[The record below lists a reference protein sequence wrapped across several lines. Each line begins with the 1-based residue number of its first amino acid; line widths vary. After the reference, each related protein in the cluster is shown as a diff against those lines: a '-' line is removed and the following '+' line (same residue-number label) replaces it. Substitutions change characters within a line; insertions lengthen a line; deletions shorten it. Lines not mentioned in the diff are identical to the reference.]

1 MYLQQSTNS
10 SGAVAKERNKVA
22 ETAVKK
28 LEINLSEN
36 LTPDSSLR
44 KNLGYAVPKAI
55 YESLGLYDF
64 FQYKQ
69 RFINAEFNLNSIFS
83 LLIYNRFLFPSSI
96 KHAYETRD
104 LYFNSFDFELE
115 DCYRALDF
123 YENYSQDIQKLL
135 STKTKEMF
143 GRDLTLDTGM

>member
-10 SGAVAKERNKVA
+10 SGRVYLSFVQGYRQNRKVKHKTIEKLGYLEDLEKIYDDPISHFKAVAKERNKAA
-22 ETAVKK
+22 ETADKK

-44 KNLGYAVPKAI
+44 KSLGYAVPKAI

-69 RFINAEFNLNSIFS
+69 RFIKAEFNLNSIFS

-96 KHAYETRD
+96 KHAYDT
-104 LYFNSFDFELE
+104 
-115 DCYRALDF
+115 
-123 YENYSQDIQKLL
+123 KLL
-135 STKTKEMF
+135 S
-143 GRDLTLDTGM
+143 L